1 MKTPAT
7 QVFLVTNV
15 GSKAASFTLTAEDPF
30 KVAPSQGTLA
40 AGDTLSCSVTF
51 TPQAAGQSCPAP
63 PEPRIML
70 LPATEALTGT
80 MSCTEAF
87 MLQAAGH
94 FRSAHQCLRAG
105 CFLLVHQA
113 MQM

>member
-1 MKTPAT
+1 MHMTIQCAANSSIELGTRRCACVWCRAALDFPDEVSFSSTAVKTPAT

-51 TPQAAGQSCPAP
+51 MPQVAGQPCPAP
-63 PEPRIML
+63 Q
-70 LPATEALTGT
+70 
-80 MSCTEAF
+80 S
-87 MLQAAGH
+87 
-94 FRSAHQCLRAG
+94 LR
-105 CFLLVHQA
+105 
-113 MQM
+113 